1 MLLEWVYMAG
11 KRVRPVHAGAAQ
23 RERERDWDREREE
36 SAAERSLG
44 LDMSSPR
51 HSKQICAWPAAS
63 SASTPKE
70 TAGLPEA
77 STLLSGIMKYV
88 QCTRL

>member
-1 MLLEWVYMAG
+1 MFLEWVYVAG
-11 KRVRPVHAGAAQ
+11 RRVRPVHVSAAQ
-23 RERERDWDREREE
+23 RERRRERERGRGE
-36 SAAERSLG
+36 CAAVRSLG

-70 TAGLPEA
+70 TAGLPKA
-77 STLLSGIMKYV
+77 STQQLSDVMK
-88 QCTRL
+88 